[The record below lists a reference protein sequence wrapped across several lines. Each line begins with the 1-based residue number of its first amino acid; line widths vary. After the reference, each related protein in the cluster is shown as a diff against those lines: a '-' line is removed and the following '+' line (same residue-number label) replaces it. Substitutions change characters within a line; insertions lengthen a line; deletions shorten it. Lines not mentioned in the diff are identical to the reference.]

1 VKKADCKINEELVN
15 ALLQIDFSSYFHSTR
30 VEKLAVQI
38 GRELKLSSE
47 ELSLLGMG
55 ALLHDIGKFNIPES
69 ILEKKT
75 PLTPAEWAIIEE
87 HPVHGYRFANAIGM
101 DDAICRIILHHHLWA
116 NGAGGY
122 PASEGV
128 VPCLLTQITTVADV
142 VDAMTHERPYRP
154 PLSIADCIE
163 HLEAYA
169 GTKYNAEV
177 VQVAK
182 QILNKLRTIRRE
194 LCL

>member
-1 VKKADCKINEELVN
+1 MIS
-15 ALLQIDFSSYFHSTR
+15 ALIFTAPALR
-30 VEKLAVQI
+30 NLLQI

-87 HPVHGYRFANAIGM
+87 HPVHGYRFAKAIGM

-154 PLSIADCIE
+154 PLSIADCMNI
-163 HLEAYA
+163 LKL
-169 GTKYNAEV
+169 TP
-177 VQVAK
+177 VQNTMLRWFK
-182 QILNKLRTIRRE
+182 SLNKY
-194 LCL
+194 

>member
-1 VKKADCKINEELVN
+1 MVKKADCKINEELVN

-75 PLTPAEWAIIEE
+75 PLGN
-87 HPVHGYRFANAIGM
+87 H
-101 DDAICRIILHHHLWA
+101 
-116 NGAGGY
+116 
-122 PASEGV
+122 
-128 VPCLLTQITTVADV
+128 
-142 VDAMTHERPYRP
+142 
-154 PLSIADCIE
+154 
-163 HLEAYA
+163 
-169 GTKYNAEV
+169 
-177 VQVAK
+177 
-182 QILNKLRTIRRE
+182 
-194 LCL
+194 